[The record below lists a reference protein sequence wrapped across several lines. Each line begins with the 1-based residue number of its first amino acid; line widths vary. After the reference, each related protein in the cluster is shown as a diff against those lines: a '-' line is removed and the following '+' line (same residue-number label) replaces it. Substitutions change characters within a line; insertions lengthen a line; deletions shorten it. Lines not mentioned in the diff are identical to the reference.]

1 MTLHAKM
8 EMSDLQRYP
17 NLKLCLLK
25 YELYINIFVTLLS
38 FAYSQRK
45 CRFAQSQKGTLFESE
60 QFYWFFH
67 IFDCRFRF
75 KGFCYKSN
83 IVIFEITLTVPL
95 INQLILFSLV
105 WSASLSKSA
114 KKIRLSCQLLDEEN
128 EFNSTSCKLQSYQLD
143 RAFNQLFRLF
153 SLLSADLLLK
163 SGQKQKKA
171 ELLEFSTPKIKSL
184 Y

>member
-1 MTLHAKM
+1 M

-17 NLKLCLLK
+17 SLKLYLLK
-25 YELYINIFVTLLS
+25 YELDINVSVALLP

-45 CRFAQSQKGTLFESE
+45 FRLTQCAFLLQKKKWRKSQKGTLLESE

-83 IVIFEITLTVPL
+83 IVIFEITVPL

-143 RAFNQLFRLF
+143 RAFNQLFILF
-153 SLLSADLLLK
+153 SLLSADLLMK

-171 ELLEFSTPKIKSL
+171 ELLEFSTPK
-184 Y
+184 